1 MVKSEKVTI
10 KDVATLA
17 GVSTAAVS
25 YVINNKPGVN
35 SETRKKIQ
43 DIIKKTGFSPNINSK
58 RLSSGKSYNIHA
70 VLDKDNPRPCKLYYL
85 GVTSHIIE
93 ELSRFDYN
101 LIVSYVS
108 RKDTADAVLDVIAK
122 NNADGILFFQMA
134 DDRLIGE
141 IASRG
146 IPCIVVDNREI
157 YNELPHVSVDYTLA
171 AYTATRYLIDNGH
184 KKIAYVG
191 MKKTPYFCK
200 KTLEGYHKALSEAGI
215 PIREDYTVYD
225 DFEKESAHPALNRLL
240 STGDAP
246 TAFFCVEDFYAV
258 CVLHYIKKLGFSV
271 PDDISMIALDDMIIS
286 EYTDPALS
294 TIRLSETELAENA
307 VRMIMDLTQGQNPE
321 SCIIKSDDLIVR
333 ESVKKMI

>member
-1 MVKSEKVTI
+1 MVKSEKITI
-10 KDVATLA
+10 KDIATMA

-25 YVINNKPGVN
+25 YVINDKPGVN
-35 SETRKKIQ
+35 GETRKKIQ

-70 VLDKDNPRPCKLYYL
+70 VLDRDNPRPCKLYYL

-101 LIVSYVS
+101 LIVSYVG
-108 RKDTADAVLDVIAK
+108 RDDTADAALDIITK
-122 NNADGILFFQMA
+122 NNADGILFFQMV

-141 IASRG
+141 IADRG

-171 AYTATRYLIDNGH
+171 AYTATRYLIDAGH

-191 MKKTPYFCK
+191 MKKTPYFCE
-200 KTLEGYHKALSEAGI
+200 KTLAGYRNALSEAGI
-215 PIREDYTVYD
+215 CFREDYAIYD
-225 DFEKESAHPALNRLL
+225 DFEKESVHPALNRLL
-240 STGDAP
+240 SSADAP

-271 PDDISMIALDDMIIS
+271 PEDISIIALDDMIIS

-294 TIRLSETELAENA
+294 TIRLSETELAQNA
-307 VRMIMDLTQGQNPE
+307 VRMIMELTQGRDPE
-321 SCIIKSDDLIVR
+321 NCVIKSDDLIIR
-333 ESVKKMI
+333 ESVKKIV

>member
-1 MVKSEKVTI
+1 LVKSEKVTI
-10 KDVATLA
+10 KDIATMA

-25 YVINNKPGVN
+25 YVINDKPGVN

-43 DIIKKTGFSPNINSK
+43 DIILKTGFSPNINSK

-85 GVTSHIIE
+85 GVISHIIE

-108 RKDTADAVLDVIAK
+108 REDTALAVLDVINK
-122 NNADGILFFQMA
+122 NNADGIFFFQMA
-134 DDRLIGE
+134 DEDLIGE
-141 IASRG
+141 IAGKG

-157 YNELPHVSVDYTLA
+157 YGELAHVSVDYTLA
-171 AYTATRYLIDNGH
+171 AYTATRHLIQNGH
-184 KKIAYVG
+184 RKIAYVG
-191 MKKTPYFCK
+191 MLKTPYFCEQ
-200 KTLEGYHKALSEAGI
+200 TLAGYKKALCEAGI
-215 PIREDYTVYD
+215 PICEDYVLYG
-225 DFEKESAHPALNRLL
+225 DFEKESAHSALDKLL
-240 STGDAP
+240 TSNKVP

-258 CVLHYIKKLGFSV
+258 CVLHYIKKFGFSV

-294 TIRLSETELAENA
+294 TIRLSETELARNA
-307 VRMIMDLTQGQNPE
+307 VRMIMELAQGRETE
-321 SCIIKSDDLIVR
+321 SCVIRSDDLIIR
-333 ESVKKMI
+333 ESVKKID